1 MGAVVILDAMGV
13 VVTLGASVVEISGLI
28 VFCCS
33 SSRVTALLSV

>member
-1 MGAVVILDAMGV
+1 MGAVVILDVMGV
-13 VVTLGASVVEISGLI
+13 IVVLGASVGEISDFI